1 MALPRRNRPK
11 RVAIVAMGLSHRDY
25 VLACAS
31 MGGRWAQF
39 DEVWAINAMG
49 GVIDCD
55 LVFMMDTPDYLTN
68 KGETNLS
75 LAGYK
80 SWLSRVKVPVFTSF
94 PNKDLAPTSVPYP
107 LEEVLNDI
115 RFPYLNGTV
124 AYAVAYAILTEV
136 KELSLFGCD
145 YTYPG
150 DKHGSE
156 SGRGNVEFLLG
167 IAVSRGMDIS
177 VAQNS
182 SLLDT
187 NLPEREKFYGYEGRV
202 NLTTDS
208 TGQIKVGFKETT
220 DAPDS
225 P

>member
-1 MALPRRNRPK
+1 MALPRRSSPK

-75 LAGYK
+75 LSGYK
-80 SWLSRVKVPVFTSF
+80 SWLSRVKVPVLTSF

-107 LEEVLNDI
+107 LEDVLNEI
-115 RFPYLNGTV
+115 RYPYLNGTV
-124 AYAVAYAILTEV
+124 AYAVAYAILTGV

-150 DKHGSE
+150 DRHGSE

-177 VAQNS
+177 VAQTS
-182 SLLDT
+182 TLLDT
-187 NLPEREKFYGYEGRV
+187 NLPPGEQFYGYEGRV
-202 NLTTDS
+202 RLS
-208 TGQIKVGFKETT
+208 TSTSGEIIVDFEEKP
-220 DAPDS
+220 DASDGT
-225 P
+225 